1 MTYKNNENNSK
12 PGYGKVLPFQSRNN
26 YGGRGSN
33 AAAYASRNGAYAG
46 PGKGAAQGGDS
57 EKHCPTCQCAMHG
70 MGGLENLLPGQLP
83 GGAVPVA
90 YQITIYALPPELLKG
105 YDTGDATARNGGA
118 YNAQGR
124 YKAANDNDS
133 YGGRRDA
140 YDHKRAA

>member
-1 MTYKNNENNSK
+1 MTYKKNEPSSK

-26 YGGRGSN
+26 NYGGRGSN
-33 AAAYASRNGAYAG
+33 AAAYAQRNGAYAG
-46 PGKGAAQGGDS
+46 PGKGAAQGGDA

-83 GGAVPVA
+83 GGVVPVA

-105 YDTGDATARNGGA
+105 YEMGDATAKGGYGA
-118 YNAQGR
+118 PGR
-124 YKAANDNDS
+124 YNAANDNDT

-140 YDHKRAA
+140 HDHKRAA